1 MLIMKT
7 NYHNGGKQM
16 KNNNREYRNMEM
28 RTSPQIG
35 PHSVEGYAS
44 TFEPY
49 VLFRDEETGIDYS
62 EQIRPTAFDGAD
74 LSDVVFR
81 VDHEGAVYARTS
93 AGTLEVNTDEHGLA
107 ICADL
112 SKTQRARELYEDIKA
127 GNYPKMSF
135 AFVVADGGDEYDR
148 ETHTRIIHRVAK
160 VFDISPVSFPANP
173 NTAIS
178 VSTRSY
184 FDGVIEAERAER
196 LEAERREK
204 QKQKIRI
211 LTEVNA

>member
-62 EQIRPTAFDGAD
+62 EQIMPTAFDGAD

-93 AGTLEVNTDEHGLA
+93 AGTLEVRTDEHGLGMR
-107 ICADL
+107 ADL
-112 SKTQRARELYEDIKA
+112 SKTQRARDLFEDIEA

-135 AFVVADGGDEYDR
+135 AFVVAEDHFDR
-148 ETHTRIIHRVAK
+148 ATHTRIIDRIAK
-160 VFDISPVSFPANP
+160 VFDVSPVSFPANP
-173 NTAIS
+173 TTELS
-178 VSTRSY
+178 VSTRDY
-184 FDGVIEAERAER
+184 FNGVIEVEKAER
-196 LEAERREK
+196 LEREK
-204 QKQKIRI
+204 REIQKKKIK
-211 LTEVNA
+211 LLLEV